1 MTHLNIPCPLLQA
14 METKFVSDLS
24 RIHRIRQIL
33 LVGEDQQ
40 ECVPQFILVQ
50 HTLEFFTSFN
60 DTFTIIRVNDEDDAL
75 SVLEVFG
82 NDEPSTQSLS
92 RMKHQQC
99 LQRGR
104 ILSCPPTSQT
114 VNEMFLYSTVST
126 LKPSEK

>member
-1 MTHLNIPCPLLQA
+1 

-33 LVGEDQQ
+33 LVGKDQQ

-75 SVLEVFG
+75 SVLEVYG
-82 NDEPSTQSLS
+82 MMS
-92 RMKHQQC
+92 
-99 LQRGR
+99 LQRK
-104 ILSCPPTSQT
+104 
-114 VNEMFLYSTVST
+114 V
-126 LKPSEK
+126 

>member
-1 MTHLNIPCPLLQA
+1 MTHLNVPCPLLQA

-33 LVGEDQQ
+33 LVGKDQQ
-40 ECVPQFILVQ
+40 ECVPQFIFVQ

-82 NDEPSTQSLS
+82 MMS
-92 RMKHQQC
+92 
-99 LQRGR
+99 LQRK
-104 ILSCPPTSQT
+104 
-114 VNEMFLYSTVST
+114 V
-126 LKPSEK
+126 